1 MVRGERFETLTL
13 HSSPDVVES
22 DSMMRFIPWILCA
35 ALAAGIPPAP
45 AAAQAFAPPV
55 GDSGRRGYTAADVH
69 FMSGMIYHHAQAVL
83 IAGWAPTHGA
93 SPSVRT
99 LCDRIIA
106 SQKDE
111 IALLSRWLATRH
123 EAVPHPDPDHLMMPG
138 MDSTHTM
145 PGMLSAE
152 QLAQLDRARG
162 EDFDQ
167 LFLRLMIQHHQG
179 AITMV
184 NQLFAAGAGEEE
196 PVYKMASSVYADQ
209 TTEIERMQRMLVA
222 DMFAPTTPK

>member
-1 MVRGERFETLTL
+1 MT
-13 HSSPDVVES
+13 
-22 DSMMRFIPWILCA
+22 RFIPWILCA
-35 ALAAGIPPAP
+35 ALAAAIPPFPAPAP

-69 FMSGMIYHHAQAVL
+69 IMSGMIYHHSQAVL
-83 IAGWAPTHGA
+83 IAGWAAAHDAG
-93 SPSVRT
+93 PSVQT
-99 LCDRIIA
+99 LCDRIVA

-123 EAVPHPDPDHLMMPG
+123 EAVPHPDAEHMMMPE
-138 MDSTHTM
+138 MEVTHRM

-162 EDFDQ
+162 PDFDQ

-184 NQLFAAGAGEEE
+184 NDLFAAGAGEEE

-209 TTEIERMQRMLVA
+209 TTEIERMQRMLAA
-222 DMFAPTTPK
+222 DVFAPITPK

>member
-1 MVRGERFETLTL
+1 MTRLLPWLLT
-13 HSSPDVVES
+13 
-22 DSMMRFIPWILCA
+22 A
-35 ALAAGIPPAP
+35 ALAARVSPAT
-45 AAAQAFAPPV
+45 AQAFAPPV

-83 IAGWAPTHGA
+83 IARWGPTHGA
-93 SPSVRT
+93 SQSVRV
-99 LCDRIIA
+99 LCERIVA
-106 SQKDE
+106 SQTDE

-123 EAVPHPDPDHLMMPG
+123 EAVPHPDPEHMMMPG

-162 EDFDQ
+162 EDFDE
-167 LFLRLMIQHHQG
+167 LFLQLMIQHHQG

-196 PVYKMASSVYADQ
+196 PVYKMASNVFADQ
-209 TTEIERMQRMLVA
+209 TTEIERMQRMLAA
-222 DMFAPTTPK
+222 DIFAPTTPK

>member
-1 MVRGERFETLTL
+1 MT
-13 HSSPDVVES
+13 
-22 DSMMRFIPWILCA
+22 RFIPGILCA
-35 ALAAGIPPAP
+35 ALTAAIPPFPAPAP

-55 GDSGRRGYTAADVH
+55 GDSGRRGYTAADVR

-83 IAGWAPTHGA
+83 IAGWAA
-93 SPSVRT
+93 SHNAGPSVQT
-99 LCDRIIA
+99 LCDRIVA
-106 SQKDE
+106 SQTDE

-123 EAVPHPDPDHLMMPG
+123 EAVPHPDPEHIMMPDMDATRMMPG
-138 MDSTHTM
+138 MLT
-145 PGMLSAE
+145 AE

-162 EDFDQ
+162 PDFDQ

-179 AITMV
+179 AVTMV

-209 TTEIERMQRMLVA
+209 TTEIERMQRMLAA
-222 DMFAPTTPK
+222 DIFAPTTPK

>member
-1 MVRGERFETLTL
+1 M
-13 HSSPDVVES
+13 VES
-22 DSMMRFIPWILCA
+22 GSMTRFILWILGV
-35 ALAAGIPPAP
+35 ALATGIPPVFV
-45 AAAQAFAPPV
+45 AAQAFPPPV
-55 GDSGRRGYTAADVH
+55 GDSARRDYTAADVH
-69 FMSGMIYHHAQAVL
+69 FMAGMIYHHAQAVL

-93 SPSVRT
+93 SASMRT
-99 LCDRIIA
+99 LCERIIA
-106 SQKDE
+106 SQTDE

-123 EAVPHPDPDHLMMPG
+123 EAVPHPDPEHMMMPG
-138 MDSTHTM
+138 MDSTHMM
-145 PGMLSAE
+145 PGMLTAA

-184 NQLFAAGAGEEE
+184 NQLFASGAGEEE

-209 TTEIERMQRMLVA
+209 TTEIERMQRMLAA
-222 DMFAPTTPK
+222 DIFAPTTPK